1 MKFIKKFLSR
11 LKEQSNLRLLILGVL
26 AIIHLFVLQ
35 AILSAGIL
43 QPILATVL
51 VVVLYAG
58 FSLLA
63 ILFLGM
69 IYYKHYELDL
79 ERHYDNDVSPG
90 LYNNIVTPI
99 IACDEHGIIQWGNKA
114 FRAMLKDNEL
124 STKSL
129 PALTG
134 VPMET
139 LNSALDSA
147 GVFKCQVGSRHY
159 EVKGHIAAPRIAN
172 LIVTVWY
179 DCTELE
185 QTKAIQQDN
194 ETLVAYIVIDNLEE
208 LIQIEQENVSAA
220 AAQVELVLREFAY
233 EHNGILKSYERDKY
247 VFLYKAAHLNTFI
260 ENKFDILEK
269 VRAVRVGAN
278 YFPVTVS
285 IGTSSVG
292 ETLSEKEKSAQAAL
306 EMALGRGGDQ
316 AVVKTEKGVNIFG
329 GITKSVQKRTNI
341 KSRTVAQA
349 LASLVSVS
357 RNVLIMGH
365 SNPDFDSIGSCV
377 GAAKFCMLCGVKCN
391 IVADRNDPNLQK
403 CFDLLSTLPA
413 YDDMFVDAE
422 TAQNLINSQTL
433 LIITDVNN
441 PKQFAAPR
449 IAENVHRVVYI
460 DHHRMTG
467 EFEIPPALYY
477 IEPSASSASELM
489 SEILEQAALGQL
501 KKEEAELLYAGIVL
515 DTKRF
520 SINTGVRTFTSAL
533 YLRGEGVDPIEVQE
547 LFRSDLKEIEREARF
562 QINIARY
569 RKYIAIAVNEEQDN
583 TDADRI
589 IAAKVA
595 DKLLTAENILASFA
609 LCEIDGA
616 IRISARSTGTINV
629 QVILERLNGGGH
641 YDAAA
646 TRMPNTSMEAALI
659 RLKESIDQYLDVDSK
674 TLERK

>member
-1 MKFIKKFLSR
+1 MKKFFSG
-11 LKEQSNLRLLILGVL
+11 LKEQNNLRVLILGIL
-26 AIIHLFVLQ
+26 AVIHLFVLQ
-35 AILSAGIL
+35 AILSSGIL
-43 QPILATVL
+43 SPILATIL
-51 VVVLYAG
+51 VVVLFAG
-58 FSLLA
+58 ISLIALL
-63 ILFLGM
+63 ILRM
-69 IYYKHYELDL
+69 IYFKHYELDL
-79 ERHYDNDVSPG
+79 EKHYSTDVSSG

-99 IACDEHGIIQWGNKA
+99 VACDENGVIQWGNRA
-114 FRAMLKDNEL
+114 FRSMLKEIEI

-134 VPMET
+134 VPMDT
-139 LNSALDSA
+139 LTSALDSG
-147 GVFKCQVGSRHY
+147 GVFKCIVGSRHY
-159 EVKGHIAAPRIAN
+159 EIKGHIASPRVAN
-172 LIVTVWY
+172 LLVTVWY

-208 LIQIEQENVSAA
+208 LIQIEQENVSSA
-220 AAQVELVLREFAY
+220 AAQVELLLREFAY
-233 EHNGILKSYERDKY
+233 EYNGILKSYERDKY
-247 VFLYKAAHLNTFI
+247 VFLYQSVYLKKFV

-278 YFPVTVS
+278 YFPVTIS

-316 AVVKTEKGVNIFG
+316 AVVKTDTGVNIFG

-365 SNPDFDSIGSCV
+365 SNPDFDSIGACV

-391 IVADRNDPNLQK
+391 IVADRNDPDLRK

-413 YDDMFVDAE
+413 YDDIFVDAE
-422 TAQNLINSQTL
+422 SAQNLINSKTL
-433 LIITDVNN
+433 LIIVDVNN
-441 PKQFAAPR
+441 PKQFAAPKL
-449 IAENVHRVVYI
+449 AENVHRVVYI

-467 EFEIPPALYY
+467 EFESPPALYY

-501 KKEEAELLYAGIVL
+501 KKEEAELLYAGIIL

-520 SINTGVRTFTSAL
+520 SINTGVRTFTAAL
-533 YLRGEGVDPIEVQE
+533 YLRGEGADPIEVQE
-547 LFRSDLKEIEREARF
+547 LFRTDLMEIEREARF
-562 QINIARY
+562 EINIARY
-569 RKYIAIAVNEEQDN
+569 RKYIAIAVNEETDN
-583 TDADRI
+583 TQADRI

-646 TRMPNTSMEAALI
+646 TRMPNTTMEAALFQ
-659 RLKESIDQYLDVDSK
+659 LKESIDQYLDVDSK
-674 TLERK
+674 SIERN

>member
-1 MKFIKKFLSR
+1 MKKILAR
-11 LKEQSNLRLLILGVL
+11 LKEQNNLRLLILGIL
-26 AIIHLFVLQ
+26 AIAHLFILQ
-35 AILSAGIL
+35 AILSTGIL
-43 QPILATVL
+43 SPVIATIL
-51 VVVLYAG
+51 VVILYAG
-58 FSLLA
+58 LSLIAL
-63 ILFLGM
+63 LLLRM
-69 IYYKHYELDL
+69 IYFKHYELDL
-79 ERHYDNDVSPG
+79 EKHYSSDVSSG

-99 IACDEHGIIQWGNKA
+99 VACDENGTIQWGNKA
-114 FRAMLKDNEL
+114 FRKLLKDIEI
-124 STKSL
+124 STRSL

-134 VPMET
+134 VPMDT
-139 LNSALDSA
+139 LTSALDS
-147 GVFKCQVGSRHY
+147 GETFKCNVGNRCY
-159 EVKGHIAAPRIAN
+159 DIKGHIASPRVAN
-172 LIVTVWY
+172 LLVTVWY

-185 QTKAIQQDN
+185 ETKAVQQDN

-208 LIQIEQENVSAA
+208 LIQIEQENVSSA
-220 AAQVELVLREFAY
+220 AAQVELLLREFAY
-233 EHNGILKSYERDKY
+233 EYNGILKSYERDKY
-247 VFLYKAAHLNTFI
+247 VFLYKAAHLKEFI
-260 ENKFDILEK
+260 DNKFDILEK

-278 YFPVTVS
+278 YFPVTIS

-292 ETLSEKEKSAQAAL
+292 DTLSEKEKSAQAAL

-316 AVVKTEKGVNIFG
+316 AVVKTETGVNIFG
-329 GITKSVQKRTNI
+329 GLTKSVQKRTNI

-365 SNPDFDSIGSCV
+365 VNPDFDSIGSCI

-391 IVADRNDPNLQK
+391 IVVDRKDPNLKK
-403 CFDLLSTLPA
+403 CFDLLSTLPS
-413 YDDMFVDAE
+413 YDDVFVDPDS
-422 TAQNLINSQTL
+422 AQNLINSKTL

-477 IEPSASSASELM
+477 IEPSASSASELI

-501 KKEEAELLYAGIVL
+501 KKEEAELLYAGIIL

-520 SINTGVRTFTSAL
+520 SINTGVRTFTAAL
-533 YLRGEGVDPIEVQE
+533 YLRGEGADPIEVQE
-547 LFRSDLKEIEREARF
+547 LFRSDLMEIEREARF
-562 QINIARY
+562 EINIARY
-569 RKYIAIAVNEEQDN
+569 RKYIAIAVNEEKDN
-583 TDADRI
+583 TQADRI
-589 IAAKVA
+589 VAAKVA

-646 TRMPNTSMEAALI
+646 THMPNTSMEAALI
-659 RLKESIDQYLDVDSK
+659 QLKESIDRYLDVDSK
-674 TLERK
+674 STERK

>member
-1 MKFIKKFLSR
+1 MKKFFSN
-11 LKEQSNLRLLILGVL
+11 LKEQNNLRVLILGIL
-26 AIIHLFVLQ
+26 AVIHLFILQ
-35 AILSAGIL
+35 AILSSGIL
-43 QPILATVL
+43 SPVLATVI
-51 VVVLYAG
+51 VV
-58 FSLLA
+58 
-63 ILFLGM
+63 ILFTGISLIALLILRM
-69 IYYKHYELDL
+69 IYFKHYELDL
-79 ERHYDNDVSPG
+79 EKHYSTDVSSG

-99 IACDEHGIIQWGNKA
+99 VACDENGVIQWGNRA
-114 FRAMLKDNEL
+114 FRSMLKEIEI

-134 VPMET
+134 VPMDT
-139 LNSALDSA
+139 LTSALDSG
-147 GVFKCQVGSRHY
+147 GVFKCAVGSRSY
-159 EVKGHIAAPRIAN
+159 EIKGHIASPRVAN
-172 LIVTVWY
+172 LLVTVWY

-194 ETLVAYIVIDNLEE
+194 ETLVAYIVIDNLDE
-208 LIQIEQENVSAA
+208 LIQIEQENVSSA

-233 EHNGILKSYERDKY
+233 EYNGILKSYERDKY
-247 VFLYKAAHLNTFI
+247 VFLYQSVHLKKFI

-278 YFPVTVS
+278 YFPVTIS

-316 AVVKTEKGVNIFG
+316 AVVKTDTGVNIFG

-365 SNPDFDSIGSCV
+365 SNPDFDSLGACV

-391 IVADRNDPNLQK
+391 IVADRNDPDLRK

-413 YDDMFVDAE
+413 YDDIFVDAE
-422 TAQNLINSQTL
+422 SAQNLINSKTL
-433 LIITDVNN
+433 LIIVDVNN
-441 PKQFAAPR
+441 PKQFAAPKL
-449 IAENVHRVVYI
+449 AENVHRVVYI

-467 EFEIPPALYY
+467 EFESPPALYY

-501 KKEEAELLYAGIVL
+501 KKEEAELLYAGIIL

-520 SINTGVRTFTSAL
+520 SINTGVRTFTAAL
-533 YLRGEGVDPIEVQE
+533 YLRGEGADPIEVQE
-547 LFRSDLKEIEREARF
+547 LFRTDLMEIEREARF
-562 QINIARY
+562 EINIARY
-569 RKYIAIAVNEEQDN
+569 RKYIAIAVNEETDN
-583 TDADRI
+583 TQADRI

-646 TRMPNTSMEAALI
+646 TRMPNTTMEAALFQ
-659 RLKESIDQYLDVDSK
+659 LKESIDQYLDVDSK
-674 TLERK
+674 SIERN